1 MTPDEIK
8 NLQKKLI
15 ETTDAIVAVVSATE
29 TTDPVKTASDL
40 AKVTANS
47 PSIGDTDAI
56 AIVNEVVTKQIAAPA
71 VTDPA
76 AIATIS
82 AVIRA
87 VVVHPPI
94 VLADANEMIRLI
106 TLVTLTSPKVTDLA
120 SVTLV
125 IETIKDIITT
135 VTGTEPDATVTKN
148 ITDVLAIHGPDD
160 SFDVYFNKNN

>member
-1 MTPDEIK
+1 MTDEIK
-8 NLQKKLI
+8 DLQKKLV

-29 TTDPVKTASDL
+29 TTDPVKTANDL
-40 AKVTANS
+40 AKVIANS
-47 PSIGDTDAI
+47 PSIGNTDAI

-87 VVVHPPI
+87 VVVHDPI
-94 VLADANEMIRLI
+94 ILANANQMIGLI
-106 TLVTLTSPKVTDLA
+106 TLVTSTSPKIVDSNVATI
-120 SVTLV
+120 V

-135 VTGTEPDATVTKN
+135 VTGTDPDETVIKN
-148 ITDVLAIHGPDD
+148 ITDAFEIHGPDD
-160 SFDVYFNKNN
+160 SFDVYFKNN

>member
-8 NLQKKLI
+8 DLQKKLI

-87 VVVHPPI
+87 VVVHIPI

-106 TLVTLTSPKVTDLA
+106 TLITSTSPKIVDSNVATI
-120 SVTLV
+120 V

-135 VTGTEPDATVTKN
+135 VTGTDPDETVIKN
-148 ITDVLAIHGPDD
+148 ITNALEINGPDD
-160 SFDVYFNKNN
+160 SFDVYFKNN